1 MCFNL
6 LLVLKR
12 VKKKK
17 KSLKDSEKKCR
28 ALISSWYQQLASRCS
43 HMRPIAEGHRTPPI
57 PRMEKLMRVWRLPF
71 NLPDTNPRARTQSKL
86 LILICASAMHACVL
100 ARSDGC
106 RLTVYMYLPYAQLN
120 LLQVASSSVRCAGRR
135 CGAPSSSSRLRCWPA
150 CSCAWR
156 RRRPRRRGRRR
167 SASCRSER
175 RRMGS
180 LTTRRYQNFCP
191 NIL

>member
-57 PRMEKLMRVWRLPF
+57 PQTEKLMRVW
-71 NLPDTNPRARTQSKL
+71 AYGAYH
-86 LILICASAMHACVL
+86 LICPTLTHA
-100 ARSDGC
+100 RE
-106 RLTVYMYLPYAQLN
+106 RK
-120 LLQVASSSVRCAGRR
+120 ASS
-135 CGAPSSSSRLRCWPA
+135 
-150 CSCAWR
+150 
-156 RRRPRRRGRRR
+156 
-167 SASCRSER
+167 
-175 RRMGS
+175 
-180 LTTRRYQNFCP
+180 
-191 NIL
+191 